1 MPQATR
7 RTQSQARLH
16 ELNKALSSGTFIQI
30 RQMLNGMPSA
40 EVAHLIESSPL
51 RERNLIWKLIDQE
64 HEGDVLQYLSED
76 IRTYFLKNM
85 QTDELVSVIE
95 EMDTDDLA
103 DILQQLPHTITQQII
118 QSLDDQHR
126 QRLQSVLD
134 YPEDSAGGL
143 MNTDTITVRP
153 NITLDVVLRYLR
165 RHKELPPMMDNLLIT
180 NRQEEFVG
188 LLPINKLLTSDP
200 GMTVREAMSTDS
212 EAIPATL
219 TEREVAILFE
229 TQDLVSAPVVDQ
241 NNKLLGRITID
252 DVVDV
257 IRDEADHSLMSMAG
271 LDEDAD
277 IFAPILLTSRKRA
290 VWLGVNTLTAFI
302 AAAVMGLFEL
312 TLDKVVALAI
322 LSPVVASMGGIAGSQ
337 TLTLVIRGMALGHV
351 GFANGRKLLYREAGV
366 GIINGLFWSLIIGTV
381 ASLWW
386 GDLSI
391 GLIIGAATTINL
403 IVAAIAGAT
412 LPLLLHR
419 LNVDPALAAGVLLTT
434 ITDVVGFT
442 AFLGLATLVYL

>member
-118 QSLDDQHR
+118 QSLDDQRR

-188 LLPINKLLTSDP
+188 LLPINKLLTSDQ
-200 GMTVREAMSTDS
+200 A
-212 EAIPATL
+212 
-219 TEREVAILFE
+219 
-229 TQDLVSAPVVDQ
+229 
-241 NNKLLGRITID
+241 
-252 DVVDV
+252 
-257 IRDEADHSLMSMAG
+257 
-271 LDEDAD
+271 
-277 IFAPILLTSRKRA
+277 
-290 VWLGVNTLTAFI
+290 
-302 AAAVMGLFEL
+302 
-312 TLDKVVALAI
+312 
-322 LSPVVASMGGIAGSQ
+322 
-337 TLTLVIRGMALGHV
+337 
-351 GFANGRKLLYREAGV
+351 
-366 GIINGLFWSLIIGTV
+366 
-381 ASLWW
+381 
-386 GDLSI
+386 
-391 GLIIGAATTINL
+391 
-403 IVAAIAGAT
+403 
-412 LPLLLHR
+412 
-419 LNVDPALAAGVLLTT
+419 
-434 ITDVVGFT
+434 
-442 AFLGLATLVYL
+442 

>member
-7 RTQSQARLH
+7 KTQSQTRLYQ
-16 ELNKALSSGTFIQI
+16 LNKALSSGTFLQI
-30 RQMLNGMPSA
+30 RQMLNGMPAA
-40 EVAHLIESSPL
+40 EVAHLIESAPL

-85 QTDELVSVIE
+85 QTDELVSAIE

-103 DILQQLPHTITQQII
+103 DILQQLPQTITQQVI
-118 QSLDDQHR
+118 QSLDDQRR
-126 QRLQSVLD
+126 QRLQSILD

-180 NRQEEFVG
+180 SRQEEFVG

-200 GMTVREAMSTDS
+200 GMTVREAMSTDT
-212 EAIPATL
+212 EAIPATMKD
-219 TEREVAILFE
+219 RDVAILFE

-241 NNKLLGRITID
+241 DNKLLGRITID

-257 IRDEADHSLMSMAG
+257 IREDADHSLMSMAG

-277 IFAPILLTSRKRA
+277 IFAPIMLTSRKRA

-351 GFANGRKLLYREAGV
+351 GFANARHLLYRETAV
-366 GIINGLFWSLIIGTV
+366 GILNGLFWSVIIGAT

-391 GLIIGAATTINL
+391 GLIIAAATTINL

-412 LPLLLHR
+412 LPLILHR
-419 LNVDPALAAGVLLTT
+419 INVDPALAAGVLLTT